1 MNLLWELSIS
11 PICTRVVF
19 VLSRSKGWLRV
30 RNACIQSKIVLDPLI
45 LTVTF
50 LLAVTAVT
58 RYILVIL
65 PDQFYAHHIVEWT
78 VAERVI

>member
-1 MNLLWELSIS
+1 M
-11 PICTRVVF
+11 
-19 VLSRSKGWLRV
+19 
-30 RNACIQSKIVLDPLI
+30 RNACIQSSVILDPLI